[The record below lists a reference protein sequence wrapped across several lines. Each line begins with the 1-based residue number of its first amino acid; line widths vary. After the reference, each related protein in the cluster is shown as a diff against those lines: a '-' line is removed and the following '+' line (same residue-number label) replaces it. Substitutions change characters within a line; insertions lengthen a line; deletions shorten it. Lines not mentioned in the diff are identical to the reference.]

1 MTKRGRPGGGF
12 NAYRKPDRYAEAAKK
27 QGYVARSVFK
37 LEEIDR
43 RVHLLKGG
51 LRVLDL
57 GAAPGSWS
65 QYAAK
70 KISGSGRLLA
80 VDRKAI
86 EAPLP
91 PQVKTLVGDALT
103 LGPELEL
110 FAPYDVVLSDMAP
123 ETMGHKETD
132 KIRSFELFCRA
143 VIVAAALGAPGGSF
157 VGKIFMGRQFV
168 EARSLLRQH
177 YAKVRTLRPEA
188 VRGISYEVFLV
199 GLDKRAVPTAPGS
212 PGMATDADDD
222 DDDGDDQ
229 S

>member
-1 MTKRGRPGGGF
+1 MTRRGRPGGGF
-12 NAYRKPDRYAEAAKK
+12 NPYRKPDHFTEAAKE

-80 VDRKAI
+80 VDRKPI
-86 EAPLP
+86 EASLP
-91 PQVKTLVGDALT
+91 PQAQKLIGDALT
-103 LGPELEL
+103 LGPELEV

-123 ETMGHKETD
+123 DTTGENDTD
-132 KIRSFELFCRA
+132 KSRSFDLFCRA
-143 VIVAAALGAPGGSF
+143 VNVAAALGSPGGSF
-157 VGKIFMGRQFV
+157 VGKIFMGQQFE
-168 EARSLLRQH
+168 EARAHLRKY

-188 VRGISYEVFLV
+188 VRGISYEVFIV
-199 GLDKRAVPTAPGS
+199 GLDKRPEPVTTGSANDARDAV
-212 PGMATDADDD
+212 
-222 DDDGDDQ
+222 Q

>member
-27 QGYVARSVFK
+27 QGSVARSVFK

-143 VIVAAALGAPGGSF
+143 VNVAAALGAPGGSF
-157 VGKIFMGRQFV
+157 VGK
-168 EARSLLRQH
+168 LLRQH